1 MKTDGFST
9 VEEVLEHFRDQPF
22 SRIFQG
28 SSAFLE
34 NTWRIR
40 NSGVWG
46 QPTLSAE
53 TLVVETAFDNLG
65 VEADRFWS
73 TTPLN
78 PDSFRIEAPF
88 LDGGFFCMTGNYFYG
103 DKGAWVSGARTAY
116 AIALELGLRIR
127 PSWLRNYGLESVSL
141 EEIRNEILKDQDVRK
156 AEKEQQ
162 KKQQTA

>member
-1 MKTDGFST
+1 MKSEDFST
-9 VEEVLEHFRDQPF
+9 VEEALEHFRDQPF
-22 SRIFQG
+22 SRVFQG
-28 SSAFLE
+28 SAAFPE
-34 NTWRIR
+34 NTWRVR

-53 TLVVETAFDNLG
+53 TLVVETASDNLG
-65 VEADRFWS
+65 VGAERYWS
-73 TTPLN
+73 ATPLN

-103 DKGAWVSGARTAY
+103 NKGAWVSGARAAC

-141 EEIRNEILKDQDVRK
+141 VEIREEILKDQGVRK
-156 AEKEQQ
+156 AEKERQE
-162 KKQQTA
+162 KE